1 MLCIGTVSK
10 LFEIEL
16 LPDAAEVFD
25 GWLHFQHEVIK
36 ELARPKVKVVE
47 QDACARNPHEG
58 AGVNVAIQKGFGLAF
73 LGLYQIVNIVRV
85 RIA

>member
-1 MLCIGTVSK
+1 VLCIGTVSK

-36 ELARPKVKVVE
+36 ELA
-47 QDACARNPHEG
+47 
-58 AGVNVAIQKGFGLAF
+58 
-73 LGLYQIVNIVRV
+73 
-85 RIA
+85 